1 MADPNKVRTRSITCF
16 DYQLSD
22 PPITCH
28 LQLKKVLSANA
39 EATIHVE
46 CLMNDVDVS
55 GSMTREVFEELI
67 QPLIDRIK
75 ITCAKVG
82 RAETLCDYTYAWKA
96 WA

>member
-1 MADPNKVRTRSITCF
+1 MLAGRRPNACAASAA
-16 DYQLSD
+16 
-22 PPITCH
+22 

-55 GSMTREVFEELI
+55 GAMTREAFEGLI

-75 ITCAKVG
+75 TTCAKV
-82 RAETLCDYTYAWKA
+82 RAHALLKP
-96 WA
+96 

>member
-1 MADPNKVRTRSITCF
+1 MCWP
-16 DYQLSD
+16 
-22 PPITCH
+22 
-28 LQLKKVLSANA
+28 QLKKVLSANA

-82 RAETLCDYTYAWKA
+82 PAQTMRPFVYVPFIWIKQGRMAMRHSRDCTLGNPCVG
-96 WA
+96 

>member
-1 MADPNKVRTRSITCF
+1 MVS
-16 DYQLSD
+16 QLCD
-22 PPITCH
+22 LPITCH

-82 RAETLCDYTYAWKA
+82 RAETLCLQSSVDPRP
-96 WA
+96 